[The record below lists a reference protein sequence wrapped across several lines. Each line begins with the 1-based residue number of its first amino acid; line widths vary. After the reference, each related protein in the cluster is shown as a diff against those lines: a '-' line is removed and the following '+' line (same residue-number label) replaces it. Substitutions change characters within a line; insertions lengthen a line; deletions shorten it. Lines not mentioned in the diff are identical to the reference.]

1 MSPLGHARLALGL
14 LALSS
19 LSLAP
24 AAHAEAIVGR
34 VIGSVAGAVL
44 ANAIIKGHDRKVSSH
59 CRLYDRDGM
68 EVYLPCDPKRPVG
81 ELVTTEAKAE
91 VVAAPAPVAVAV
103 TPLTAP
109 AAPPVQAPIQAHA
122 VAQLDAGAAAYAAA
136 NGLPMDARPGECFAR
151 VEVQWTH
158 RPCDGVTYD
167 APPPRPA
174 PAPVVHY
181 APPPPVRYAAPVAV
195 SREVD
200 CGCEHEYRNEAVYAP
215 RPVASFL
222 SAEGGYTQTTYGP
235 GRVVAVYDSYEESSS
250 SSVSYS
256 ESSSYGRGGAY
267 SGGYGGGLAGGVG
280 QSGGFYPYGGV
291 GYGAGGYAGG
301 DVDRARVAGRDPNG
315 FLTWPGKR
323 VR

>member
-24 AAHAEAIVGR
+24 AAQAEAIVGR

-44 ANAIIKGHDRKVSSH
+44 ANAIIKGHDRKVSSN

-81 ELVTTEAKAE
+81 ELVTAEAKAE

-103 TPLTAP
+103 APLTAP
-109 AAPPVQAPIQAHA
+109 TAPPVQAPIQAHA

-151 VEVQWTH
+151 VEVQWTR

-174 PAPVVHY
+174 PAL
-181 APPPPVRYAAPVAV
+181 VRYAAPVAV

-215 RPVASFL
+215 RAVASFL

-256 ESSSYGRGGAY
+256 ESSSYGH
-267 SGGYGGGLAGGVG
+267 GGYGGGYVSGGAYGYGGGFTGGVG
-280 QSGGFYPYGGV
+280 ASGGFYPYGGV